1 MEQGSEKKKNIPGK
15 SEPTGDGCINRD
27 EFGLANMVIIFDGSL
42 VDRTVLSNQSR
53 REIAQFQ
60 QSCFGKVD

>member
-27 EFGLANMVIIFDGSL
+27 EFGLANMVVIFDGSL
-42 VDRTVLSNQSR
+42 VDRTIMPHSVR

-60 QSCFGKVD
+60 QSSFGKID